1 MPAARPMLNLAVSPY
16 HLSTR
21 EPVAAIAL
29 TLCDHA
35 VTALP
40 EPAEGR
46 SREHIRAA
54 VDRLPRFLRVL
65 ESWRWSGPL
74 WREGIVSAGQF
85 APPERAFAG
94 VAAAGRDVCTES
106 AFARLAASVSPP
118 PPRTAAAADEPTDA
132 EDRWLDALCTD
143 LLRGGPDPRL
153 STAVIAALDR
163 FAAAHGYIA
172 VRGPTD
178 SLAQRAEARLAR
190 KAFSI
195 ALPVM
200 SRAAG
205 GRILDLRH
213 SLADQLAGL
222 RVAMAD
228 AFDAGDSA
236 AAARQ
241 PLNIA
246 AAAYTTAFE
255 EWFAAATRDDE
266 NDQRTMREFVSITGA
281 VLPADAAIL
290 SARAAMHGV
299 TRAAA
304 RANVR
309 GSANATERGGKP
321 LRALLV
327 RPMNVQPA

>member
-1 MPAARPMLNLAVSPY
+1 MLNLAVSPY

-29 TLCDHA
+29 TLCDRA

-74 WREGIVSAGQF
+74 WRAGVVGAGQL

-94 VAAAGRDVCTES
+94 VAAAGRDVCAED
-106 AFARLAASVSPP
+106 AFARLAASAVPP
-118 PPRTAAAADEPTDA
+118 PPRTAAADGEPSDA

-190 KAFSI
+190 KVFSI

-205 GRILDLRH
+205 GRILDLRN
-213 SLADQLAGL
+213 SLAEPLASL
-222 RVAMAD
+222 RSAMLG
-228 AFDAGDSA
+228 AFESGNEPGATRGALA
-236 AAARQ
+236 AAASDYS
-241 PLNIA
+241 L
-246 AAAYTTAFE
+246 AFE
-255 EWFAAATRDDE
+255 TWFAEVARDDE
-266 NDQRTMREFVSITGA
+266 NDQRTMREFVSITGS

-299 TRAAA
+299 TRAAG
-304 RANVR
+304 RTSTR
-309 GSANATERGGKP
+309 GSAQATDSGGEP
-321 LRALLV
+321 LRALLI
-327 RPMNVQPA
+327 RPMNVQPV

>member
-46 SREHIRAA
+46 SREQVRAA

-74 WREGIVSAGQF
+74 WRAGVVGAGQV
-85 APPERAFAG
+85 APPEHAFQG
-94 VAAAGRDVCTES
+94 VAAAGRDVSSES
-106 AFARLAASVSPP
+106 AFARLAATVVPP
-118 PPRTAAAADEPTDA
+118 PPRAAAAAEEPTDA

-153 STAVIAALDR
+153 STAVTAALDR

-190 KAFSI
+190 KVFSI

-205 GRILDLRH
+205 GKILDLRNT
-213 SLADQLAGL
+213 LAEPLAGL
-222 RVAMAD
+222 RAAMAD
-228 AFDAGDSA
+228 AFDAVSSGA
-236 AAARQ
+236 TARQ
-241 PLNIA
+241 PLTA
-246 AAAYTTAFE
+246 SAAAYTVAFE

-281 VLPADAAIL
+281 VLPVDAAIL

-299 TRAAA
+299 TRAAGRESA
-304 RANVR
+304 RGAAQTT
-309 GSANATERGGKP
+309 GSGGEP
-321 LRALLV
+321 LRALLI

>member
-1 MPAARPMLNLAVSPY
+1 MPAPRPMLNLAVSPY

-74 WREGIVSAGQF
+74 WRAGVVGAGQL

-94 VAAAGRDVCTES
+94 VAAAGRDVFDDE
-106 AFARLAASVSPP
+106 AFARLSAA
-118 PPRTAAAADEPTDA
+118 TAAAPPRKRTSDGESSDAD
-132 EDRWLDALCTD
+132 DRWLDALCAD

-153 STAVIAALDR
+153 STAVTAALDR
-163 FAAAHGYIA
+163 FAAGHGYIA

-178 SLAQRAEARLAR
+178 SLAQRAETRLAR
-190 KAFSI
+190 RVFSI

-205 GRILDLRH
+205 GRILDLRNT
-213 SLADQLAGL
+213 LADPLASL
-222 RVAMAD
+222 RSAMLDGFETGGEPGARE
-228 AFDAGDSA
+228 ALA
-236 AAARQ
+236 AAAEDYSR
-241 PLNIA
+241 
-246 AAAYTTAFE
+246 AFE
-255 EWFAAATRDDE
+255 TWFGKAARDDE

-281 VLPADAAIL
+281 VLPTDAAIL
-290 SARAAMHGV
+290 SARAALRGV
-299 TRAAA
+299 VRASGRAARSETSQDDSPA
-304 RANVR
+304 
-309 GSANATERGGKP
+309 SMSP
-321 LRALLV
+321 LRVMLI
-327 RPMNVQPA
+327 RPMNVRPV